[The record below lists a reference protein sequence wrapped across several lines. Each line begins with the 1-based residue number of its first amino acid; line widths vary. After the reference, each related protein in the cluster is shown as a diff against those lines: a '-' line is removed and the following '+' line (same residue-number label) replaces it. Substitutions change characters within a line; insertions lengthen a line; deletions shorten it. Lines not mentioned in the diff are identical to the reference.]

1 MQPRVHGINM
11 VELIEFLHNL
21 APVADRLFN
30 FFETRLG
37 KLLLSIGLLLLATA
51 INRFMHWRILSSA
64 VAPAEQG
71 GNRRA
76 TWVRRKNLVWVS
88 AVLLVLALWSGQITG
103 FLISLAAIGGALLI
117 VSKEFILCLWGA
129 VVISLNK
136 SLRIGSTI
144 EIGRFTGQLV
154 NTGFVSF
161 ELAEIGPS
169 KKQTGRLL
177 QLPNSL
183 VFTEPLK
190 NLSIYGAYGIHLIDF
205 HFPPAS
211 AQIQTA
217 ESLVLRLANEAG
229 KHWVE
234 EAERH
239 FTNVEK
245 NNFVDLPKA
254 RPEVF
259 WTSVDEKCLRM
270 TLRLACPLNKRGQ
283 LEKSIVKRFWVEY
296 TDKVRE
302 LQPQPLPIA
311 TPPMPSGTP
320 PVSPSE

>member
-1 MQPRVHGINM
+1 M
-11 VELIEFLHNL
+11 EFLDFLHSL
-21 APVADRLFN
+21 SPQADRLFS
-30 FFETRLG
+30 FLETRLG
-37 KLLLSIGLLLLATA
+37 KLILSVSLFLLATA
-51 INRFMHWRILSSA
+51 INRFMHWRILSSGSTTSNG
-64 VAPAEQG
+64 E
-71 GNRRA
+71 NRRA
-76 TWVRRKNLVWVS
+76 MWVRRKNLVWVS
-88 AVLLVLALWSGQITG
+88 ATLLVLALWSGQITG

-129 VVISLNK
+129 LVISLNK

-177 QLPNSL
+177 QLPNSMI
-183 VFTEPLK
+183 FTEPLK

-205 HFPPAS
+205 HFTPLAK
-211 AQIQTA
+211 IQLA
-217 ESLVLRLANEAG
+217 ESLVLKLANEAG
-229 KHWVE
+229 KHWME

-239 FTNVEK
+239 FSMVEK

-283 LEKSIVKRFWVEY
+283 IEKSIVKRFWLEY
-296 TDKVRE
+296 GE
-302 LQPQPLPIA
+302 Q
-311 TPPMPSGTP
+311 
-320 PVSPSE
+320 VSPVGHASNLD